1 MPGPLR
7 QRARL
12 AAAAVL
18 LALPAA
24 AVVTVPAQ
32 AKSYDDELH
41 DVRVATARFH
51 SVQQAR
57 KAGYHPTPECVSSP
71 AGTMGVHFENP
82 TLMADPGIDP
92 LRPEILLYAPGPG
105 GKLKLVGVE
114 YWQAAAAA
122 NTTPSLFGRAFNG
135 PMPGHHPGMATHYD
149 LHVWVWA
156 DNPAGTFSL
165 FNPTLSC

>member
-1 MPGPLR
+1 MSIPSR

-12 AAAAVL
+12 AAGL
-18 LALPAA
+18 LAMSAA
-24 AVVTVPAQ
+24 AVGAAPAQ
-32 AKSYDDELH
+32 ATSYDDELH
-41 DVRVATARFH
+41 DVRAATARFH
-51 SVQQAR
+51 SVKQAL

-82 TLMADPGIDP
+82 ALMADPELDP

-105 GKLKLVGVE
+105 GKLKLVAVE

-122 NTTPSLFGRAFNG
+122 PSTPTLFGRAFNG

-156 DNPAGTFSL
+156 DNPAGTFSD
-165 FNPTLSC
+165 FNPALSC